1 PQLPK
6 SRHRTSLSVTSIAT
20 SLVAGLPGFPSTAT
34 TVSSPQKKLRPP
46 PAAAGGGAG
55 GGGGV
60 IHALDQGLT
69 RIAADVGS
77 SLVLL
82 TKKATAS
89 GPLHHHHHHQPYS
102 YQSLPGY
109 CPDQNESPPPHLS
122 FSSSFAAINPMNS
135 NAGAREGAVLERQD
149 QSQKRSTGGPT
160 NTTNSN
166 GGGGSG
172 GGASWFGSLRGLV
185 IAGSSASRGAFS
197 PLTMDDDKDRH
208 SDSEHEDDNEENEE
222 EGDGDGDG
230 DTHPRSYPP
239 PFASTSSSSSSS
251 SKPCRHAC
259 GDLSRIPSKENNGFW
274 DREMDE
280 EKYGVAPPPPPS
292 SSSSPFSSSS
302 LPSVTIPCPPPP
314 GATYRAPRWAWSM
327 LDPSQLGRTLLA
339 PLYQSV
345 PASAA
350 AADVEEHQ
358 RSEGLDENEVET
370 RQDQRPR
377 RYNVVQ
383 H

>member
-1 PQLPK
+1 MNLN
-6 SRHRTSLSVTSIAT
+6 TSI
-20 SLVAGLPGFPSTAT
+20 
-34 TVSSPQKKLRPP
+34 
-46 PAAAGGGAG
+46 
-55 GGGGV
+55 
-60 IHALDQGLT
+60 
-69 RIAADVGS
+69 GS
-77 SLVLL
+77 S
-82 TKKATAS
+82 
-89 GPLHHHHHHQPYS
+89 GNHP
-102 YQSLPGY
+102 
-109 CPDQNESPPPHLS
+109 
-122 FSSSFAAINPMNS
+122 

-149 QSQKRSTGGPT
+149 QPQKRSTGGPT
-160 NTTNSN
+160 NSTNSN
-166 GGGGSG
+166 GGG

-208 SDSEHEDDNEENEE
+208 SDSEHEDDNEEN
-222 EGDGDGDG
+222 
-230 DTHPRSYPP
+230 
-239 PFASTSSSSSSS
+239 
-251 SKPCRHAC
+251 
-259 GDLSRIPSKENNGFW
+259 
-274 DREMDE
+274 DE
-280 EKYGVAPPPPPS
+280 
-292 SSSSPFSSSS
+292 
-302 LPSVTIPCPPPP
+302 